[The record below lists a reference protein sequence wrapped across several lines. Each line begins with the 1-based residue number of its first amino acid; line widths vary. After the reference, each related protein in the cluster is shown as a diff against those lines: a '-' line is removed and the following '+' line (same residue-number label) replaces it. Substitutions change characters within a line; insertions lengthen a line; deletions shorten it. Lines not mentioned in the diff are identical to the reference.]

1 MKGGRPDERGEHRK
15 AAWPQTLQELGD
27 RVEHMFASQ
36 RQLNAKQHEAATF
49 GDGPL
54 RVIAGPGTGKTTTLT
69 ARVEVLL
76 ERGVMPERIL
86 LLTFTRRAA
95 REIVNRVRAIRGAD
109 QVRRVSGGTFHS
121 VAHHT
126 LRRHHAAVGL
136 PEGFGVLDRGDAA
149 DLMDLVRGELG
160 VVSRERR
167 LPKKATLAALY
178 SRTVNTGMPL
188 VDVMRD
194 NTPWCADSSDEVA
207 SIFTAFVARKRSL
220 GLLDFDDLLLYWRV
234 AAQDDVLGEELG
246 AAYDHILVDEFQDV
260 NLLQLDVLVGLRRVD
275 PRLTLVGDDAQA
287 IYGFRGASAR
297 FLLDAERYFSGLAT
311 ITLDVNYR
319 SSAAILRVANAIAAD
334 APEGF
339 CSVLREEVPVIGA
352 SQPLLVHCANEREQ
366 SELVTDRVLEL
377 YEQGVAL
384 QKQAVLFRAAHHSA
398 DLEIELARRRI
409 PFVKYGGLRYLEAA
423 HVKDLLAAFRL
434 ADNPRDEMAW
444 FRLLQLM
451 PGVGPAKARRAINA
465 LRDIDGNIPMSHGEI
480 KRRWSGVFDVLP
492 SDTREMSRDLV
503 EAMCEKEFEPV
514 VVHAERLR
522 QAIAPLI
529 AASYDDATPRLE
541 DLGALVLAC
550 AEATRLSDVAAEQAL
565 EPPTSTGDLAGPPMI
580 DEDWLVLSTVHS
592 AKGLEF
598 DAVHVIHAAD
608 GNFPSD
614 MSLGSPEGLEEER
627 RLFYVSVT
635 RARRNL
641 AIYVPLRYHH
651 HRVRDDHS
659 WSQPSRFLSE
669 SVRSTLVEV
678 TSEGVSER
686 SPSSSS
692 TVAIDGSEVVA
703 GQLSKLW

>member
-1 MKGGRPDERGEHRK
+1 
-15 AAWPQTLQELGD
+15 
-27 RVEHMFASQ
+27 MFTAK
-36 RQLNAKQHEAATF
+36 RELNARQREAATF

-69 ARVEVLL
+69 ARVEFLL
-76 ERGVMPERIL
+76 EHGVAPERIL
-86 LLTFTRRAA
+86 LLTFTRRSA
-95 REIVNRVRAIRGAD
+95 REIVSRVRALRGAD
-109 QVRRVSGGTFHS
+109 QGRRVSGGTFHS

-136 PEGFGVLDRGDAA
+136 PAGFGVLDRGDAA
-149 DLMDLVRGELG
+149 DLLDLVRAELG
-160 VVSRERR
+160 MLSRERR
-167 LPKKATLAALY
+167 LPKKATLGALY
-178 SRTVNTGMPL
+178 SRTVNTGMQL
-188 VDVMRD
+188 ADVMRE
-194 NTPWCADSSDEVA
+194 NTPWCAESLDEVA
-207 SIFTAFVARKRSL
+207 SLFTAFVARKRSL

-234 AAQDDVLGEELG
+234 AAQDDALGEVIG

-260 NLLQLDVLVGLRRVD
+260 NLLQLDVLVGLRRLD
-275 PRLTLVGDDAQA
+275 RRLTIVGDDAQA
-287 IYGFRGASAR
+287 IYGFRGATAR
-297 FLLDAERYFSGLAT
+297 FLLDAERYFDGLTT

-319 SSAAILRVANAIAAD
+319 SSGAILGVANAIAAD

-339 CSVLREEVPVIGA
+339 SSVLREEVPVTGA
-352 SQPLLVHCANEREQ
+352 SQPLLVHCADERDQ
-366 SELVTDRVLEL
+366 SESVADRVLEL
-377 YEQGVAL
+377 YEQGIAL

-465 LRDIDGNIPMSHGEI
+465 LRDMDGKVPLSHGEI
-480 KRRWSGVFDVLP
+480 QQAWSGVIDVLP
-492 SDTREMSRDLV
+492 SDVREMSSDL
-503 EAMCEKEFEPV
+503 AGALCQKALEPV
-514 VVHAERLR
+514 EVHAERIR
-522 QAIAPLI
+522 RAIVPLI
-529 AASYDDATPRLE
+529 SSSYDDAAARLE

-550 AEATRLSDVAAEQAL
+550 AGTSRLSDVAAEQAL
-565 EPPTSTGDLAGPPMI
+565 EPPASTGDLAGPPMV

-614 MSLGSPEGLEEER
+614 MSLGTPEGLEEER
-627 RLFYVSVT
+627 RLFYVAIT

-641 AIYVPLRYHH
+641 AVYVPLRYHH

-659 WSQPSRFLSE
+659 WAQPSRFLSE
-669 SVRSTLVEV
+669 SVRGTLLEIRTIE
-678 TSEGVSER
+678 TSQPTLA
-686 SPSSSS
+686 SPS
-692 TVAIDGSEVVA
+692 TVVIDGSGVVE

>member
-1 MKGGRPDERGEHRK
+1 
-15 AAWPQTLQELGD
+15 
-27 RVEHMFASQ
+27 MFASRQELNERQ
-36 RQLNAKQHEAATF
+36 REAANF

-69 ARVEVLL
+69 ARVGVLL
-76 ERGVMPERIL
+76 ERGVTPERIL
-86 LLTFTRRAA
+86 LLTFTRRSA
-95 REIVNRVRAIRGAD
+95 REIVSRVRTLRGAD
-109 QVRRVSGGTFHS
+109 QGRRVSGGTFHS

-149 DLMDLVRGELG
+149 DLMDLVRGEMGIL
-160 VVSRERR
+160 SKERR

-178 SRTVNTGMPL
+178 SRTVNTGMRL
-188 VDVMRD
+188 ADVMRET
-194 NTPWCADSSDEVA
+194 TPWCAESLDEVA

-234 AAQDDVLGEELG
+234 AAQDDALGEELG

-260 NLLQLDVLVGLRRVD
+260 NLLQLDVLVGLRRID
-275 PRLTLVGDDAQA
+275 PRLTIVGDDAQA
-287 IYGFRGASAR
+287 IYGFRGATAR
-297 FLLDAERYFSGLAT
+297 FLLDAEDYFNDLTT

-319 SSAAILRVANAIAAD
+319 SSGVILGVANAIAAD

-339 CSVLREEVPVIGA
+339 SSVLREVVPITGA
-352 SQPLLVHCANEREQ
+352 SQPLLVHCADERDQ
-366 SELVTDRVLEL
+366 SESVADRVLEF
-377 YEQGVAL
+377 YEQGTAL
-384 QKQAVLFRAAHHSA
+384 QKQAVLFRAAHHSG

-434 ADNPRDEMAW
+434 ADNPRDEVAW

-465 LRDIDGNIPMSHGEI
+465 LRDVDGNLPLSHGEVG
-480 KRRWSGVFDVLP
+480 RRWSIVDEELP
-492 SDTREMSRDLV
+492 SEVREMWRDLAD
-503 EAMCEKEFEPV
+503 AMCEKELEPV
-514 VVHAERLR
+514 EVHAERIR
-522 QAIAPLI
+522 RAIVPLI
-529 AASYDDATPRLE
+529 TSSYEDAVVRLE

-550 AEATRLSDVAAEQAL
+550 AGTLRLSDVAAEQAL
-565 EPPTSTGDLAGPPMI
+565 EPPVSTGNLAGPPMI

-627 RLFYVSVT
+627 RLFYVAIT

-641 AIYVPLRYHH
+641 AVYVPLRYHH
-651 HRVRDDHS
+651 NRVRDDHS
-659 WSQPSRFLSE
+659 WAQPSRFLSE

-678 TSEGVSER
+678 PTAVTSQQIPMSQL
-686 SPSSSS
+686 
-692 TVAIDGSEVVA
+692 TVVIDGSRVVE
-703 GQLSKLW
+703 GHLSKLW

>member
-1 MKGGRPDERGEHRK
+1 
-15 AAWPQTLQELGD
+15 
-27 RVEHMFASQ
+27 
-36 RQLNAKQHEAATF
+36 
-49 GDGPL
+49 
-54 RVIAGPGTGKTTTLT
+54 
-69 ARVEVLL
+69 
-76 ERGVMPERIL
+76 
-86 LLTFTRRAA
+86 
-95 REIVNRVRAIRGAD
+95 
-109 QVRRVSGGTFHS
+109 
-121 VAHHT
+121 
-126 LRRHHAAVGL
+126 
-136 PEGFGVLDRGDAA
+136 
-149 DLMDLVRGELG
+149 MDLVRGELG
-160 VVSRERR
+160 IVSRERR
-167 LPKKATLAALY
+167 LPKKATLGALY

-188 VDVMRD
+188 ADVMRE
-194 NTPWCADSSDEVA
+194 NTPWCAESFDEVA
-207 SIFTAFVARKRSL
+207 SVFTAFVARKRSL

-260 NLLQLDVLVGLRRVD
+260 NLLQLDVLVGLRRMD
-275 PRLTLVGDDAQA
+275 PRLTIVGDDAQA

-297 FLLDAERYFSGLAT
+297 FMLDAERYFNGLTT

-319 SSAAILRVANAIAAD
+319 SSAAILGVANAIAAD
-334 APEGF
+334 APKGF
-339 CSVLREEVPVIGA
+339 SSVLREEVPVTGA
-352 SQPLLVHCANEREQ
+352 SQPLLIHCADERDQ
-366 SELVTDRVLEL
+366 SESVADRVLEL
-377 YEQGVAL
+377 YEQGIAL

-465 LRDIDGNIPMSHGEI
+465 LRDMDGKVPLSHCEI
-480 KRRWSGVFDVLP
+480 QRRWSGVVDVLP
-492 SDTREMSRDLV
+492 SDVREMSRDLA
-503 EAMCEKEFEPV
+503 EALCEKEFEPV
-514 VVHAERLR
+514 MVHAERIR
-522 QAIAPLI
+522 RAIAPLI
-529 AASYDDATPRLE
+529 SSSYDDAAPRLE

-550 AEATRLSDVAAEQAL
+550 ADTTRLSDVAAEQAL
-565 EPPTSTGDLAGPPMI
+565 EPPASTGDLAGPPMI

-598 DAVHVIHAAD
+598 DAIHVIHAAD

-627 RLFYVSVT
+627 RLFYVAIT

-659 WSQPSRFLSE
+659 WAQPSRFLSE

-678 TSEGVSER
+678 PAAGTSQQ
-686 SPSSSS
+686 SPSSPS
-692 TVAIDGSEVVA
+692 TVAIDGSELVA

>member
-1 MKGGRPDERGEHRK
+1 
-15 AAWPQTLQELGD
+15 
-27 RVEHMFASQ
+27 
-36 RQLNAKQHEAATF
+36 
-49 GDGPL
+49 
-54 RVIAGPGTGKTTTLT
+54 
-69 ARVEVLL
+69 
-76 ERGVMPERIL
+76 
-86 LLTFTRRAA
+86 
-95 REIVNRVRAIRGAD
+95 
-109 QVRRVSGGTFHS
+109 
-121 VAHHT
+121 
-126 LRRHHAAVGL
+126 
-136 PEGFGVLDRGDAA
+136 
-149 DLMDLVRGELG
+149 MDLVRGELG
-160 VVSRERR
+160 IVSRERR

-178 SRTVNTGMPL
+178 SRTVNTGLPL
-188 VDVMRD
+188 ADVMRE
-194 NTPWCADSSDEVA
+194 NTPWCAESFDEVA
-207 SIFTAFVARKRSL
+207 SVFTAFVSRKRSL

-260 NLLQLDVLVGLRRVD
+260 NLLQLDVLVGLRRMD
-275 PRLTLVGDDAQA
+275 PRLTIVGDDAQA

-297 FLLDAERYFSGLAT
+297 FLLDAEHYFNGLTT

-319 SSAAILRVANAIAAD
+319 SSAAILGVANAIAAD

-339 CSVLREEVPVIGA
+339 SSVLCEEVPVTGA
-352 SQPLLVHCANEREQ
+352 SQPLLIHCADERDQ
-366 SELVTDRVLEL
+366 SESVADRVLEL
-377 YEQGVAL
+377 YEEGIAL

-465 LRDIDGNIPMSHGEI
+465 LRDMDGKIPLSHGEVQ
-480 KRRWSGVFDVLP
+480 RRWSGVVEVLP
-492 SDTREMSRDLV
+492 SDVREMSRDLA
-503 EAMCEKEFEPV
+503 EALGEKVFEPV
-514 VVHAERLR
+514 VVHAERIR
-522 QAIAPLI
+522 RAIAPLI
-529 AASYDDATPRLE
+529 SSSYDDAAPRLE

-550 AEATRLSDVAAEQAL
+550 AEATRLSDVATEQAL
-565 EPPTSTGDLAGPPMI
+565 EPPASTGDLAGPPMI

-598 DAVHVIHAAD
+598 DAIHVIHAAD

-627 RLFYVSVT
+627 RLFYVAIT

-659 WSQPSRFLSE
+659 WAQPSRFLSE

-678 TSEGVSER
+678 PAAGTNQQ
-686 SPSSSS
+686 SPSSPS
-692 TVAIDGSEVVA
+692 TVTIDGSGVVA
-703 GQLSKLW
+703 RQLSKLW

>member
-1 MKGGRPDERGEHRK
+1 
-15 AAWPQTLQELGD
+15 
-27 RVEHMFASQ
+27 MFASQ
-36 RQLNAKQHEAATF
+36 RELNERQREASTF

-54 RVIAGPGTGKTTTLT
+54 RIIAGPGTGKTTTLT

-76 ERGVMPERIL
+76 ERGVTPERIL
-86 LLTFTRRAA
+86 LLTFTRRSA
-95 REIVNRVRAIRGAD
+95 REIVNRVRALRGTD
-109 QVRRVSGGTFHS
+109 HGRRVSGGTFHS

-136 PEGFGVLDRGDAA
+136 PDGFGVLDRGDAA
-149 DLMDLVRGELG
+149 DLLDLVRGELS
-160 VVSRERR
+160 VLSRERR
-167 LPKKATLAALY
+167 LPKKGTLGALY
-178 SRTVNTGMPL
+178 SRTVNTGIPL
-188 VDVMRD
+188 VDVMHET
-194 NTPWCADSSDEVA
+194 TPWCVDSSDEVA

-220 GLLDFDDLLLYWRV
+220 GLLDFDDLLLYWRA
-234 AAQDDVLGEELG
+234 AAQDESLGRQLG
-246 AAYDHILVDEFQDV
+246 ADYDHILVDEFQDV
-260 NLLQLDVLVGLRRVD
+260 NLLQLDVLVGLRRTD
-275 PRLTLVGDDAQA
+275 SRLTIVGDDAQA
-287 IYGFRGASAR
+287 IYGFRGATAR
-297 FLLDAERYFSGLAT
+297 FLLDAELFFDGLTT

-319 SSAAILRVANAIAAD
+319 SSAAILEVANAIAAE

-339 CSVLREEVPVIGA
+339 SSVLREETPVAGA
-352 SQPLLVHCANEREQ
+352 APPLLVHCTDERHQ
-366 SELVTDRVLEL
+366 SESVADRVLEL
-377 YEQGVAL
+377 YEQGIAL

-409 PFVKYGGLRYLEAA
+409 PFVKYGGLRFLEAA
-423 HVKDLLAAFRL
+423 HVKDMLAAFRL

-451 PGVGPAKARRAINA
+451 PGVGPARARHAIDA
-465 LRDIDGNIPMSHGEI
+465 LRDADGKIPLSHGEI
-480 KRRWSGVFDVLP
+480 TQRWSCVTDVLP
-492 SDTREMSRDLV
+492 EDVRAMSRDL
-503 EAMCEKEFEPV
+503 AHALGEKVSESV
-514 VVHAERLR
+514 AAHAERIQR
-522 QAIAPLI
+522 AIAPLI
-529 AASYDDATPRLE
+529 ASSYDDAAPRLE

-550 AEATRLSDVAAEQAL
+550 AGTAQLSDVAAEQAL
-565 EPPTSTGDLAGPPMI
+565 EPPASTGDLAGPPMI

-627 RLFYVSVT
+627 RLFYVAIT

-659 WSQPSRFLSE
+659 WAQPSRFLSE
-669 SVRSTLVEV
+669 SVRSTLKE
-678 TSEGVSER
+678 TPVSDMENKK
-686 SPSSSS
+686 S
-692 TVAIDGSEVVA
+692 TPLPVAINGSELVT

>member
-1 MKGGRPDERGEHRK
+1 
-15 AAWPQTLQELGD
+15 
-27 RVEHMFASQ
+27 MFASRQELNERQ
-36 RQLNAKQHEAATF
+36 REAANF

-69 ARVEVLL
+69 ARVGVLL
-76 ERGVMPERIL
+76 ERGVTPERIL
-86 LLTFTRRAA
+86 LLTFTRRSA
-95 REIVNRVRAIRGAD
+95 REIVSRVRTLRGAD
-109 QVRRVSGGTFHS
+109 QGRRVSGGTFHS

-149 DLMDLVRGELG
+149 DLMDLVRGEMGIL
-160 VVSRERR
+160 SKERR

-178 SRTVNTGMPL
+178 SRTVNTGMRL
-188 VDVMRD
+188 ADVMRET
-194 NTPWCADSSDEVA
+194 TPWCAESLDEVA

-234 AAQDDVLGEELG
+234 AAQDDALGEELG

-260 NLLQLDVLVGLRRVD
+260 NLLQLDVLVGLRRID
-275 PRLTLVGDDAQA
+275 PRLTIVGDDAQA
-287 IYGFRGASAR
+287 IYGFRGATAR
-297 FLLDAERYFSGLAT
+297 FLLDAEDYFNDLTT

-319 SSAAILRVANAIAAD
+319 SSGVILGVANAIAAD

-339 CSVLREEVPVIGA
+339 SSVLREVVPITGA
-352 SQPLLVHCANEREQ
+352 SQPLLVHCADERDQ
-366 SELVTDRVLEL
+366 SESVANRVLEF
-377 YEQGVAL
+377 YEQGTPL
-384 QKQAVLFRAAHHSA
+384 QKQAVLFRAAHHSG

-434 ADNPRDEMAW
+434 ADNPRDEVAW

-465 LRDIDGNIPMSHGEI
+465 LRDVDGNLPLSHGEVG
-480 KRRWSGVFDVLP
+480 RRWSIVDEELP
-492 SDTREMSRDLV
+492 SEVREMWRDLAD
-503 EAMCEKEFEPV
+503 AMCEKELEPV
-514 VVHAERLR
+514 EVHAERIR
-522 QAIAPLI
+522 RAIVPLI
-529 AASYDDATPRLE
+529 TSSYEDAVVRLE

-550 AEATRLSDVAAEQAL
+550 AGTLRLSDVAAEQAL
-565 EPPTSTGDLAGPPMI
+565 EPPVSTGNLAGPPMI

-627 RLFYVSVT
+627 RLFYVAIT

-641 AIYVPLRYHH
+641 AVYVPLRYHH
-651 HRVRDDHS
+651 NRVRDDHS
-659 WSQPSRFLSE
+659 WAQPSRFLSE

-678 TSEGVSER
+678 PTAVTSQQIPMSQL
-686 SPSSSS
+686 
-692 TVAIDGSEVVA
+692 TVVIDGSRVVE
-703 GQLSKLW
+703 GHLSKLW